1 MMPAARAI
9 ALRPV
14 VADAAGESVHP
25 RDRRPVS
32 FRPDRSSLGP
42 AGLALAA
49 LLALASGAAVAAE
62 TGDAPR
68 ARQVKPLWLGI
79 VAASRPAEA
88 LERVEPFRLRI
99 ADTLGVDVHTR
110 RFADERALI
119 DAFAA
124 GRIDYAPLSA
134 SGYAMAWRLC
144 GCVEPLAVPRAG
156 DGSPGWRAVVLVRTG
171 SSIDSPAALAGKRLA
186 VSGETSIGG
195 RLMPLR
201 LLEDQGLGGDQE
213 PLLQTFEGPRAAV
226 KALLAGEVDAAIA
239 WSTLEGDLAEG
250 YGRGTL
256 HDMVADGELSMTDVR
271 VMWSSSVLPHGP
283 HTVRADLAEGPK
295 RRLRD
300 MLVDLDEVDPDA
312 YEAIEPVH
320 SGGFLRIGHA
330 AYAPFVD
337 LVTPRDPP
345 RSGPG
350 TTGSTLPPG

>member
-1 MMPAARAI
+1 MSTQPLRS
-9 ALRPV
+9 AL
-14 VADAAGESVHP
+14 G
-25 RDRRPVS
+25 
-32 FRPDRSSLGP
+32 L
-42 AGLALAA
+42 AGLAVTALLVLAA
-49 LLALASGAAVAAE
+49 PTAAAE
-62 TGDAPR
+62 SDAAAR

-79 VAASRPAEA
+79 VAASRPDAA
-88 LERVEPFRLRI
+88 VERVEPFRLRL

-119 DAFAA
+119 DAFVA

-144 GCVEPLAVPRAG
+144 GCVEPLAVPRAA
-156 DGSPGWRAVVLVRTG
+156 DGSPGWRAIVLVRTG
-171 SSIDSPAALAGKRLA
+171 SSIDTPEGLAGKRLA

-195 RLMPLR
+195 RRIPLR
-201 LLEDQGLGGDQE
+201 LLEAQGLRGDRAAQ
-213 PLLQTFEGPRAAV
+213 LQTYEGPRAAV
-226 KALLAGEVDAAIA
+226 KALLAGEVEAAVA

-271 VMWSSSVLPHGP
+271 VMWSSPVLPHGP

-320 SGGFLRIGHA
+320 AGGFLRIGHA

-345 RSGPG
+345 ESGPG
-350 TTGSTLPPG
+350 TTGSTSPPG